1 MFNPNFVLLYVENP
15 GASAAFYAKLVGHAP
30 VEASPTFALFALGS
44 GLMLGL
50 WSKRTVEPAAQ
61 PSFGGSEVAFPV
73 ADADAVRALHQ
84 AWVALGLPIVQAP
97 PIWTSGTP
105 SSLSIPTVT
114 ACACSRRARRKPRAA
129 ECRPA
134 QCRLLSTR
142 EMHSLSAS

>member
-15 GASAAFYAKLVGHAP
+15 SASAAFYAKLVGHAP

-50 WSKRTVEPAAQ
+50 WSKHTVEPAAP
-61 PSFGGSEVAFPV
+61 PSFGGSELAFPV

-97 PIWTSGTP
+97 TDLDFGHTFVALDPDGHRLRVFAP
-105 SSLSIPTVT
+105 SAP
-114 ACACSRRARRKPRAA
+114 
-129 ECRPA
+129 
-134 QCRLLSTR
+134 
-142 EMHSLSAS
+142 